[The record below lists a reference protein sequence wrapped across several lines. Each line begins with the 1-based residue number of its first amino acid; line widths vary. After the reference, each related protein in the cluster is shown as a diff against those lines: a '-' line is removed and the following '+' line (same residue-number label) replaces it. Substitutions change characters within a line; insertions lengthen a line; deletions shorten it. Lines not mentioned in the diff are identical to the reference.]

1 MKRLSF
7 LLVALFAFS
16 AALSLANENESG
28 SETTETVADAEG
40 LETEEPAEESGTK
53 DEQSSEEE
61 SSSDEVKEE
70 DDVLVLTA
78 KTFDSVV
85 KDKDVILVEFYAP
98 WFVLVFNVCS
108 FAHNADQ
115 CCIQVCCSNFIFKD
129 SGSVQLTSNS

>member
-1 MKRLSF
+1 MNMKRFSF
-7 LLVALFAFS
+7 LLVLLFAFS
-16 AALSLANENESG
+16 AALSLADDDESG
-28 SETTETVADAEG
+28 TETGADAEG

-70 DDVLVLTA
+70 DYVLVLTT

-98 WFVLVFNVCS
+98 WFVFS
-108 FAHNADQ
+108 F
-115 CCIQVCCSNFIFKD
+115 
-129 SGSVQLTSNS
+129 